1 MRETWFLVILLIFT
15 ACNSKDPA
23 TLVQYLDGYWEIT
36 KVERDGQIIKEY
48 RFNENIDFFEIDGMQ
63 GIRKKVKPQLDG
75 TYLVTND
82 FEKVEIE
89 IEDSRLILSYT
100 TPYDSGKEKVV
111 EIKENTLVM
120 EKEAGIIYHY
130 QRYQPLIINNY
141 EKE

>member
-1 MRETWFLVILLIFT
+1 MRETWFLVLLLIFT

-48 RFNENIDFFEIDGMQ
+48 RFNENIDFFEIENME

-75 TYLVTND
+75 TFLVTDD
-82 FEKVEIE
+82 FEKVEVE
-89 IEDSRLILSYT
+89 IENSTLILNYT
-100 TPYDSGKEKVV
+100 TPFDSWQEKVLDLKEDKLVV
-111 EIKENTLVM
+111 ENES
-120 EKEAGIIYHY
+120 GIIYHY
-130 QRYQPLIINNY
+130 QRYSPLLIDNY